1 MNHLKRFMMMETL
14 KAQIRDR
21 LTPIGFVKTDNT
33 WSRQI
38 IQTVPGSTISINGQV
53 MRQPDSQRNI
63 TLNIIE
69 LYEFDITDMDKGTV
83 DDCLMLRFEI
93 LENENL
99 AREYEINLYPTEF
112 AQFNSIINQFFG
124 I

>member
-1 MNHLKRFMMMETL
+1 MENF
-14 KAQIRDR
+14 KKQIADR

-53 MRQPDSQRNI
+53 MRQPDSQRDI